1 MKTKS
6 LNSPYHWSVNEIE
19 FLEINYNLFDIYY
32 IQSSLYNL
40 FFRERSIESIRVKA
54 CRLGLINKE

>member
-19 FLEINYNLFDIYY
+19 FLEINYNLF
-32 IQSSLYNL
+32 
-40 FFRERSIESIRVKA
+40 FRERSIESIRVKA